1 MQCGSL
7 ITRNPNVSSVFYPMQ
22 IICIHKQLAL
32 LFILI
37 LVLWPEW
44 SLLTRLWGFFD
55 GDVIPLLTPCCC
67 RAARVKAAC
76 QQRHTSISPL
86 SVSTLDRFSHGAH
99 MHSEACWQSPLWNNV
114 LNLRLTAL
122 IKKDLARVL
131 HQKRP
136 ACSILRPPLFPKIE
150 ILSRIISLVW
160 QHLTVGLHM
169 FTLCPGKTVTLS

>member
-1 MQCGSL
+1 MWVQFLSNANNMYTQT
-7 ITRNPNVSSVFYPMQ
+7 TRTSVYFHFSSM
-22 IICIHKQLAL
+22 
-32 LFILI
+32 
-37 LVLWPEW
+37 
-44 SLLTRLWGFFD
+44 TRVEPSNETLRFFD

-86 SVSTLDRFSHGAH
+86 SVSALDRFSRGAH